1 MTRIL
6 LFITIAACSD
16 SASLSRVCPDRCY
29 SGPEGTADVG
39 ECKSGKPV
47 CDEDFNETSCE
58 GEVLPFQD
66 ICDGLDNDCDGLADD
81 YIYPIH
87 SYDFFAGRYG
97 LEEFPCLSLGG
108 CVNSIVWCNKGSWEC
123 SYSGTQAELDGNGN
137 VVADEKHCNGIDGD
151 CDGRVDEDVF
161 NRMTFNERVCYDG
174 NPIISAAYPPCR
186 AGLLDCLYGE
196 TICLNEVTPSIEL
209 CDSIDNDCN
218 GIVDDTGDVL
228 LEKYDIVFIID
239 TSGSMCPYIS
249 AVAGACNAYAAQ
261 FDGNQ
266 NFKFALVIMSKN
278 LAPYVYVDTNFTDF
292 ANIRNRLQTLGC
304 NGGGYEASLDSMLNV
319 CDKTTSVLNLAW
331 RSDANSL
338 FFALTDERQQTY
350 TNPPTTGQMIIDACI
365 QSGALPFIWSRF
377 PADFEYIAQGANGQY
392 FNLVSDWQS
401 IFNDMNRV
409 ILTLCNT
416 GN

>member
-1 MTRIL
+1 MRKIIIFNIL
-6 LFITIAACSD
+6 FACSNETYFGKVPPT
-16 SASLSRVCPDRCY
+16 SCY
-29 SGPEGTADVG
+29 DGPKETENVG
-39 ECKSGKPV
+39 ECRSGNPVLDENYNIISCNEQVLPTEEKCNGLDDSCSGK
-47 CDEDFNETSCE
+47 
-58 GEVLPFQD
+58 
-66 ICDGLDNDCDGLADD
+66 IDN

-87 SYDFFAGRYG
+87 PYDFWYGRYG
-97 LEEFPCLSLGG
+97 LTEYPCLVLGECARG
-108 CVNSIVWCNKGSWEC
+108 RAECINGSWKCIYPSTVELNNDGSVAENETRCDNLDNEC
-123 SYSGTQAELDGNGN
+123 DART
-137 VVADEKHCNGIDGD
+137 
-151 CDGRVDEDVF
+151 DEDVF
-161 NRMTFNERVCYDG
+161 ERMTINERVCYGG
-174 NPIISAAYPPCR
+174 NPVSSAAVTPCR
-186 AGLLDCLYGE
+186 AGLLECILGE
-196 TICLNEVTPSIEL
+196 TICRNEITPSIEL
-209 CDSIDNDCN
+209 CNGIDDNCDSITDN
-218 GIVDDTGDVL
+218 TGDVL

-249 AVAGACNAYAAQ
+249 AVTGACNAYAAQ

-350 TNPPTTGQMIIDACI
+350 MNPPTTGQMIIDACI